1 MGHIQ
6 DLRPND
12 ITISLGGKV
21 RVIKYD
27 LNAYAE
33 LEKRYGSVEVAMNT
47 LQTGSLIGLR
57 AILWAGLIHSEAIL
71 DEVTGEPTGYN
82 ITPHMVGSWIEPSEM
97 QNVSIKL
104 SEAIVAT
111 LPAADKKKAIKELE
125 KLNTENVSEKN
136 V

>member
-1 MGHIQ
+1 MAHIQ

-12 ITISLGGKV
+12 ITVMLGDKL

-33 LEKRYGSVEVAMNT
+33 LEKRYGSVEKAMST

-57 AILWAGLIHSEAIL
+57 TILWAGLIHNEAIL
-71 DEVTGEPTGYN
+71 DEVTGEPIGYN
-82 ITPHMVGSWIEPSEM
+82 ITPHLVGSWIEPSQM
-97 QNVSIKL
+97 QKVSEKL

-111 LPAADKKKAIKELE
+111 LPAADKKKAMKELE
-125 KLNTENVSEKN
+125 KLNIADVSEKN